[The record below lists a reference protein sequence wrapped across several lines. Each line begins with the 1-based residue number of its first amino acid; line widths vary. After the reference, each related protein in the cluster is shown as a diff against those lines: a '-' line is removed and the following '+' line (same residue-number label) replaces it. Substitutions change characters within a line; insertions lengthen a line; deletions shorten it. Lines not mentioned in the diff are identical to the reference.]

1 MKRNGEGMEKM
12 VAKGMKKVCVEA
24 LKVST
29 RTTCPMLLAQPK
41 HPEKIEIE
49 KL

>member
-24 LKVST
+24 INVSM
-29 RTTCPMLLAQPK
+29 RTTCGIFLAQPK
-41 HPEKIEIE
+41 KPEKIEIE

>member
-1 MKRNGEGMEKM
+1 MKRNGEGMEKK

-24 LKVST
+24 INVSM
-29 RTTCPMLLAQPK
+29 RTTCGILFAQPK